1 MPRTRPDRRSPDRV
15 VLYARVSTTE
25 QAERDLSLPAQLSAM
40 RAFAKQRG
48 LTIVEEYVEPGASG
62 TDDHRKVFQQM
73 IGAVS
78 NATSDVSTVLVYH
91 SSRFMRNVA
100 TASVYK
106 LRLRRCGV
114 RVVAIRQETTDN
126 PSGHLL
132 ETVQQAIDQYESE
145 VNGER
150 TSAAMRQCAEQG
162 YFPGGITPY
171 GFAKEIVQH
180 GTAKR
185 ALLVH
190 DPAEAEVA
198 REMFRLYV
206 AGNGGKN
213 VARQLNQR
221 GLYNRKGKPWTKI
234 AVLKVLEQPA
244 LAGTYHWGRSSR
256 RDGKDQDAVL
266 IAVDPIITREI
277 FDTAQRVRGEK
288 DPQVNPGRTS
298 SSPMLLAG
306 LVRCAKC
313 GASYQLETSGKKS
326 RNATFEYRYYN
337 CRSATRAGTEK
348 CGGYRIPEAALDRAV
363 LEHIAEQLFTL
374 ERCRRLLTE
383 LTDRVASTRAK
394 SADDRVRLKRGLA
407 DVERRIERWELAFE
421 DGALDPRDGGERF
434 VQLRHR
440 RADLQRA
447 LSAAVAVQPPP
458 ARLHTRAS
466 VEAFRGRL
474 KALMLG
480 DDRSVARTY
489 LRFLVEAIEIRDHD
503 ITVLARPEAAV
514 KMMSDQEP
522 ASAPVLTGPDA
533 FSHYGTSWLR
543 RRDSNPRPGG

>member
-106 LRLRRCGV
+106 ERLRRCGV
-114 RVVAIRQETTDN
+114 RVIAIRQETTDN

-171 GFAKEIVQH
+171 GFAKELVQH

-266 IAVDPIITREI
+266 IAVDPIITREV

-326 RNATFEYRYYN
+326 PNAHFEYRYYN

-348 CGGYRIPEAALDRAV
+348 CAGYRIPEAALDRAV
-363 LEHIAEQLFTL
+363 LEHIADQLFTVD
-374 ERCRRLLTE
+374 RCRRLLIE
-383 LTDRVASTRAK
+383 LRERTASTREK
-394 SADDRVRLKRGLA
+394 SAEDRSRLKRELTE
-407 DVERRIERWELAFE
+407 VERRIHRWELAFE
-421 DGALDPRDGGERF
+421 EGTLDPRDGGDR
-434 VQLRHR
+434 VPQLRQR

-447 LSAAVAVQPPP
+447 LAAAADIQPPP
-458 ARLHTRAS
+458 AHLHTRAS
-466 VEAFRGRL
+466 VQAFQGRL

-480 DDRSVARTY
+480 DDRSLARTY
-489 LRFLVEAIEIRDHD
+489 LRFLVEGIEIRDHD
-503 ITVLARPEAAV
+503 ITVLARPEAVV
-514 KMMSDQEP
+514 KMMSGQEP
-522 ASAPVLTGPDA
+522 AAGQVLTNPDA
-533 FSHYGTSWLR
+533 FSHYGSSWLR
-543 RRDSNPRPGG
+543 RRDSNP